1 MAFNAEEFVTE
12 TPKSVPVLLLLD
24 VSGSMYGEKIDK
36 LNEAV
41 NMMIDEFRKAQ
52 TMETFI
58 KLGIITFGGDVEDVK
73 VHTMLSEVDNVE
85 FSDLEA
91 NGGTPLG
98 GALRLAKN
106 MVEDKTVFLSRDYRP
121 AIILVS
127 DGYPN
132 DKGWEEAMSDFVNNG
147 RSAKCDRFAIAIGND
162 VDKKMLLS
170 FIGNCENPLL
180 EAHTATDI
188 MKVLKKV
195 TMSVS
200 QRTSSVNK
208 NASVKMDDISLDD
221 IKPDDDDI
229 DF

>member
-1 MAFNAEEFVTE
+1 M
-12 TPKSVPVLLLLD
+12 
-24 VSGSMYGEKIDK
+24 
-36 LNEAV
+36 
-41 NMMIDEFRKAQ
+41 
-52 TMETFI
+52 
-58 KLGIITFGGDVEDVK
+58 
-73 VHTMLSEVDNVE
+73 DNVE

-91 NGGTPLG
+91 SGGTPLG
-98 GALRLAKN
+98 KALILAKN

-121 AIILVS
+121 AIILAS
-127 DGYPN
+127 DGYPT
-132 DKGWEEAMSDFVNNG
+132 DDYKEAMSDFVSNG
-147 RSAKCDRFAIAIGND
+147 RSAKCDRFAVAIGNGA
-162 VDKKMLLS
+162 DKNMLLS
-170 FIGNCENPLL
+170 FIGSCENPLL

>member
-24 VSGSMYGEKIDK
+24 VSGSMSGERINN
-36 LNEAV
+36 LNDAV
-41 NMMIDEFRKAQ
+41 EMMIEEFRKAQ

-58 KLGIITFGGDVEDVK
+58 KLGIITFGGEDAK
-73 VHTMLSEVDNVE
+73 VHTLLSEVDNIE
-85 FSDLEA
+85 FGNLRAS
-91 NGGTPLG
+91 GMTPLG

-106 MVEDKTVFLSRDYRP
+106 MVEDKAVFLSRDYRP

-127 DGYPN
+127 DGEPN
-132 DKGWEEAMSDFVNNG
+132 DKGWEEAMSDFVSNG
-147 RSAKCDRFAIAIGND
+147 RSAKCDRFAVAVGED
-162 VDKKMLLS
+162 VNKDMLRR
-170 FIGNCENPLL
+170 FIGSCENPLL

-208 NASVKMDDISLDD
+208 NASVKMDDINLDD